1 MGNILCPPDPNDKPI
16 NQPPSQQDL
25 TRAQIS
31 GPVTTSAVNLQIGNN
46 QLVRPLP
53 STPQIKGK
61 LWHVEIVYCK
71 TPKNW
76 DTELML

>member
-1 MGNILCPPDPNDKPI
+1 MGNILCPHESKDKPQ

-31 GPVTTSAVNLQIGNN
+31 GPVSPSAVNLQIGGGD

-53 STPQIKGK
+53 STPQIKG
-61 LWHVEIVYCK
+61 
-71 TPKNW
+71 
-76 DTELML
+76 